1 MLIRHLSSV
10 AFAPTALAYIR
21 QSSGAG
27 KGGCRALGAFEIASM
42 DLMAGEHGV
51 VAVRWGVIAMHIGRG
66 RRANRAWSPCNRAW
80 SPCKFGVVAVQT
92 GVVAVQVWAW
102 SPCFALNCE
111 SADVVISAV
120 RERWMHECLDYE
132 MQWVRR
138 E

>member
-1 MLIRHLSSV
+1 MAVQCIVHVRATMLIRHLSSV

-66 RRANRAWSPCNRAW
+66 RRANGAW
-80 SPCKFGVVAVQT
+80 SPCKSGVVAVRI
-92 GVVAVQVWAW
+92 GRGRRASLAW
-102 SPCFALNCE
+102 LP
-111 SADVVISAV
+111 
-120 RERWMHECLDYE
+120 
-132 MQWVRR
+132 
-138 E
+138 

>member
-51 VAVRWGVIAMHIGRG
+51 VAVRWGVIAVQIGRG
-66 RRANRAWSPCNRAW
+66 RRANQAWSPCESGVFAVQIERGSGEIGRGRRANGRGRRA
-80 SPCKFGVVAVQT
+80 SLGVVAML
-92 GVVAVQVWAW
+92 
-102 SPCFALNCE
+102 CFEL
-111 SADVVISAV
+111 
-120 RERWMHECLDYE
+120 
-132 MQWVRR
+132 
-138 E
+138 

>member
-51 VAVRWGVIAMHIGRG
+51 VAVRWGVIAVQIGRG
-66 RRANRAWSPCNRAW
+66 RRAIGRGRRAIGLDRHAHLAW
-80 SPCKFGVVAVQT
+80 SPCK
-92 GVVAVQVWAW
+92 
-102 SPCFALNCE
+102 SLE
-111 SADVVISAV
+111 
-120 RERWMHECLDYE
+120 L
-132 MQWVRR
+132 
-138 E
+138 